1 MKIAVV
7 GSGISGLSAAWLL
20 AKKHQITVFEAN
32 NYAGGHSNAVDV
44 QLDGQQAAV
53 DTGFLVFNE
62 KTYPNLIQLFSLLN
76 LTIANTDMSFS
87 VRLQQENL
95 EWAGSNLAS
104 LFAQK
109 RNIVRPKFWQMI
121 NDILRFNRQALGL
134 LALAKAEQLSLG
146 QLLHQEKYS
155 QAFKDWYLLPMGAA
169 IWSTPSADMLDFPA
183 ESFIQFCL
191 NHGLLQISDRPQW
204 LTIKGSS
211 RQYVKQ
217 LCAGIGDVR
226 LNTPVMAVSSHEHG
240 VHIQTEHEH
249 LSFDKVI
256 LACHTD
262 QSLALLQSP
271 TPEQHCLLSAIRYAP
286 NQAYLHTD
294 SSVMPKNRQA
304 WAAWNYAQNSAQDT
318 HQAVAVTYW
327 LNKLQPLPFTTPL
340 FVTLNPCQPIDEQH
354 ILRRFDYAHPQL
366 DAAAYQA
373 QQRLAAIQGK
383 DNLYFCG
390 AWASYGFHE
399 DGLKSGM
406 RVAKLLGADI
416 PWQAVLD

>member
-1 MKIAVV
+1 MKIAVI
-7 GSGISGLSAAWLL
+7 GSGIAGLSAAWLL
-20 AKKHQITVFEAN
+20 ANKHQVTVFEAN
-32 NYAGGHSNAVDV
+32 HYAGGHSNAVDV
-44 QLDGQQAAV
+44 ELDGQQAAV

-87 VRLQQENL
+87 VRLNQENL

-121 NDILRFNRQALGL
+121 NAILRFNRQALPL

-226 LNTPVMAVSSHEHG
+226 LNTPVIAVSSHEHG
-240 VHIQTEHEH
+240 VHIQTEQEH

-271 TPEQHCLLSAIRYAP
+271 TPEQHSLLSAIRYAP
-286 NQAYLHTD
+286 NQACLHTD

-354 ILRRFDYAHPQL
+354 ILQRFDYAHPQL

>member
-87 VRLQQENL
+87 VRLNQENL

-121 NDILRFNRQALGL
+121 NDILRFNRQALRL
-134 LALAKAEQLSLG
+134 LAIAKAEQLSLG

-191 NHGLLQISDRPQW
+191 NHGLLQISNRPQW

-226 LNTPVMAVSSHEHG
+226 LNTPVMAISSHEHG

-271 TPEQHCLLSAIRYAP
+271 TPEQQSLLSAIRYAP

-304 WAAWNYAQNSAQDT
+304 WATWNYAQNSAQDT

-327 LNKLQPLPFTTPL
+327 LNKLQPLPFSTPL

-354 ILRRFDYAHPQL
+354 ILQRFDYAHPQL
-366 DAAAYQA
+366 DAAAYKA
-373 QQRLAAIQGK
+373 QQRLAQIQGK
-383 DNLYFCG
+383 DHLYFCG

>member
-121 NDILRFNRQALGL
+121 NDILRFNRQALPL
-134 LALAKAEQLSLG
+134 LAIAKAEQLSLG

-226 LNTPVMAVSSHEHG
+226 LNTPVIAVSSHEHG

-271 TPEQHCLLSAIRYAP
+271 TPEQHSLLSAIRYTP

-340 FVTLNPCQPIDEQH
+340 FVTLNPCQPIDEQY
-354 ILRRFDYAHPQL
+354 ILQRFDYAHPQL

-373 QQRLAAIQGK
+373 QQRLATIQGK